1 MLARPT
7 AMPRVEVAYMSQ
19 DQSISGS
26 TRNRKP
32 KSKPLSLMTVKDI
45 DSDFIYN
52 MDHINKRNALKSKEK
67 KLVSPSRSAPSPTT
81 WTSRRRSWS
90 CSTWPATA
98 RSRSTVTRTLPSPS
112 SPKRGNSI
120 SLTERSTEE
129 SKPQAGKKSPV
140 SVPEQPE
147 APHQQLYCICRTA
160 DDSYFMIGCDKCEG
174 WYHPECLGL
183 DLVMHSSLTFRP
195 E

>member
-1 MLARPT
+1 
-7 AMPRVEVAYMSQ
+7 
-19 DQSISGS
+19 
-26 TRNRKP
+26 
-32 KSKPLSLMTVKDI
+32 
-45 DSDFIYN
+45 
-52 MDHINKRNALKSKEK
+52 MDHINKRNALKPKE
-67 KLVSPSRSAPSPTT
+67 KLVSLAPSPLSLAT

-90 CSTWPATA
+90 SSTWPVME
-98 RSRSTVTRTLPSPS
+98 RSRCRATPTLPSPS
-112 SPKRGNSI
+112 NPKRGNSI

-129 SKPQAGKKSPV
+129 SKPRAGKKSPV

-147 APHQQLYCICRTA
+147 APQQQLYCLCRTA
-160 DDSYFMIGCDKCEG
+160 DDSYFMIGCDKCEE